1 VRGHPEK
8 GGIHTGKTII
18 EKILSAHSGKNVK
31 AGDVVWIDIDIRS
44 ARDFGGANVVKNLRA
59 NFEPPFIDDPEKTF
73 FTFDCNVPARDTGYA
88 ENQQICR
95 IFARETGVRV
105 FDVLAG
111 IGSHVNIEQGAA
123 KPGTIVVGTDSH
135 LNILGCVGCFGQGM
149 GDKDIAYIFATG
161 RNWFEVPATM
171 KIVLEG
177 EIEFPVTAKDA
188 ALEVIRKLGSA
199 GALGQTIEFEGSG
212 AERLSFSGK
221 ITLAS
226 LATEMGAVA
235 AFLPVDRKAVSYL
248 KKRSGDASIKATKAD
263 RGASYTK
270 TITIDLS
277 GLEPLAACPP
287 SPENVRKIS
296 EIAGTVV
303 HTGFLGSCTN
313 GRFEDLAHAASIL
326 KGSRIKEGVSLRV
339 VPATQ
344 EVYERM
350 VKEGLLKIFIEAG
363 ALVSN
368 AGCSGCASG
377 QIGMVGKGEV
387 QLSTSNRNFAGKQG
401 KGETYLV
408 SPAVLAASMIE
419 GKIADPRSWKGELL
433 KFRRDEDSKH
443 RADLSMISW
452 RTMPEKP
459 LPAGKPRAKKAT
471 AAARECP
478 KIIIGRARLVT
489 TPQGRLMD
497 NIDTDMIFHNKY
509 LAITELEKMGP
520 HAFET
525 LSGYEK
531 FAPTVERGDIV
542 IAGGNFGCGSSRQQA
557 VDCFMSLGVSLIVT
571 ESTGAIYKRNII
583 NAGFPF
589 LEVPSLAE
597 AGIREGEKLEI
608 DFEKGTIKRENGAVI
623 KALAPTSVQLD
634 ICRAGDLFAY
644 SGE

>member
-1 VRGHPEK
+1 M
-8 GGIHTGKTII
+8 
-18 EKILSAHSGKNVK
+18 
-31 AGDVVWIDIDIRS
+31 WIDIDVRS
-44 ARDFGGANVVKNLRA
+44 ARDFGGASVVKNLRA
-59 NFEPPFIDDPEKTF
+59 NYEPPYVDDAERTF

-171 KIVLEG
+171 KIVLDG
-177 EIEFPVTAKDA
+177 EIKFPVTAKDV

-199 GALGQTIEFEGSG
+199 GALGKVIEFEGHG
-212 AERLSFSGK
+212 AEHLSFSGK

-226 LATEMGAVA
+226 MATEMGAVA
-235 AFLPVDRKAVSYL
+235 AFLPVDRKTLSYL
-248 KKRSGDASIKATKAD
+248 RKRSGDPSIKATRAD
-263 RGASYTK
+263 RSAQYGDTM
-270 TITIDLS
+270 TIDLS

-296 EIAGTVV
+296 EIAGARVD
-303 HTGFLGSCTN
+303 TGFLGSCTN

-326 KGSRIKEGVSLRV
+326 KGRRIKEGVSLRI

-419 GKIADPRSWKGELL
+419 GKIVDPRTWKGELL
-433 KFRRDEDSKH
+433 KFRPDEDSKH
-443 RADLSMISW
+443 RASLSMISW
-452 RTMPEKP
+452 RVMPEKP
-459 LPAGKPRAKKAT
+459 LPPGKPRAKKTAT
-471 AAARECP
+471 KLTGCP
-478 KIIIGRARLVT
+478 KVIMGRARLVT
-489 TPQGRLMD
+489 NPQGRLMD

-509 LAITELEKMGP
+509 LAITELEKMGA
-520 HAFET
+520 HTFET
-525 LSGYEK
+525 LAGYER
-531 FAPTVERGDIV
+531 FASTIQPGDVI

-557 VDCFMSLGVSLIVT
+557 VDCFMALGVSIIIT

-583 NAGFPF
+583 NSGFPF
-589 LEVPSLAE
+589 LEVPNLAE
-597 AGIREGEKLEI
+597 AGIREGEELEI
-608 DFEKGTIKRENGAVI
+608 DFEKGLVKRVSGVVI
-623 KALAPTSVQLD
+623 KTLAPTTVQLD

>member
-1 VRGHPEK
+1 
-8 GGIHTGKTII
+8 
-18 EKILSAHSGKNVK
+18 
-31 AGDVVWIDIDIRS
+31 
-44 ARDFGGANVVKNLRA
+44 
-59 NFEPPFIDDPEKTF
+59 
-73 FTFDCNVPARDTGYA
+73 
-88 ENQQICR
+88 
-95 IFARETGVRV
+95 V

-177 EIEFPVTAKDA
+177 EIKFPVTAKDV
-188 ALEVIRKLGSA
+188 ALEVIRRLGSA
-199 GALGQTIEFEGSG
+199 GALGKVIEFEGHG
-212 AERLSFSGK
+212 AEHLSFSGK
-221 ITLAS
+221 ITVAS
-226 LATEMGAVA
+226 MATEMGAVA
-235 AFLPVDRKAVSYL
+235 AFLPVDRKTLSYL
-248 KKRSGDASIKATKAD
+248 RKRSGDPSIKGTTAD
-263 RGASYTK
+263 RSARYTD
-270 TITIDLS
+270 TLSIDLS
-277 GLEPLAACPP
+277 NLEPLAACPP

-296 EIAGTVV
+296 EIVGARVD
-303 HTGFLGSCTN
+303 TGFLGSCTN
-313 GRFEDLAHAASIL
+313 GRFEDLAQAASVL
-326 KGSRIKEGVSLRV
+326 KGRRIKEGASLRV

-419 GKIADPRSWKGELL
+419 GKIVDPRTWKGELL
-433 KFRRDEDSKH
+433 RFRPDEDSKH

-452 RTMPEKP
+452 RVMPEKP
-459 LPAGKPRAKKAT
+459 FPPGKPRAKQRPMKMAG
-471 AAARECP
+471 CP
-478 KIIIGRARLVT
+478 KVIIGRARLIT
-489 TPQGRLMD
+489 NPQGRLMD

-509 LAITELEKMGP
+509 LAITELEKMGE
-520 HAFET
+520 HTFET
-525 LSGYEK
+525 LAGYER
-531 FAPTVERGDIV
+531 FASTVKPGDVV

-557 VDCFMSLGVSLIVT
+557 VDCFMALGVSIILT

-583 NAGFPF
+583 NSGFPF
-589 LEVPSLAE
+589 LEVPNLAE
-597 AGIREGEKLEI
+597 ALIREGEELEI
-608 DFEKGTIKRENGAVI
+608 DFEKGTIKRVSGTLIE
-623 KALAPTSVQLD
+623 ALAPTTVQLD

>member
-1 VRGHPEK
+1 MW
-8 GGIHTGKTII
+8 ISI
-18 EKILSAHSGKNVK
+18 
-31 AGDVVWIDIDIRS
+31 DVRS

-59 NFEPPFIDDPEKTF
+59 NFEPPWVDDVEKTV

-135 LNILGCVGCFGQGM
+135 LNILGCVGSFGQGM

-177 EIEFPVTAKDA
+177 SVAYPVTAKDA
-188 ALEVIRKLGSA
+188 TLEVLRRLGSA
-199 GALGQTIEFEGSG
+199 GALGKVIEFVGPG
-212 AERLSFSGK
+212 AEALSFSGK

-226 LATEMGAVA
+226 MATEMGAVA
-235 AFLPVDRKAVSYL
+235 AFLPVDRAAIRYL
-248 KKRSGDASIKATKAD
+248 KARSGDDSIKAVKAD
-263 RGASYTK
+263 RGATYADTM
-270 TITIDLS
+270 TIDLA

-296 EIAGTVV
+296 EIAGARVD
-303 HTGFLGSCTN
+303 TGFLGSCTN
-313 GRFEDLAHAASIL
+313 GRFEDLVHAASIL
-326 KGSRIKEGVSLRV
+326 KGRRIKEGVSLRV

-350 VKEGLLKIFIEAG
+350 VKEGLLKIFMEAG

-408 SPAVLAASMIE
+408 SPAVLAASMLE
-419 GKIADPRSWKGELL
+419 GKIADPRALKPELM
-433 KFRRDEDSKH
+433 KFRPDENSKH
-443 RADLSMISW
+443 RAELSTISW
-452 RTMPEKP
+452 RMKPEKP
-459 LPAGKPRAKKAT
+459 LPAGKPRPKRAGAAK
-471 AAARECP
+471 AACP
-478 KIIIGRARLVT
+478 TVIRGRARLVN

-509 LAITELEKMGP
+509 LAITEIEKMGA
-520 HAFET
+520 HTFET
-525 LSGYEK
+525 LAGYEK
-531 FAPTVERGDIV
+531 FASTVAKGDIV
-542 IAGGNFGCGSSRQQA
+542 VAGGNFGCGSSRQQA
-557 VDCFMSLGVSLIVT
+557 VDCFMSLGVSIVLT

-583 NAGFPF
+583 NSGFPF
-589 LEVPSLAE
+589 LEVPKLHE
-597 AGIREGEKLEI
+597 AGIAEGEELEI
-608 DFEKGTIKRENGAVI
+608 DFVNGAIRRADGAVI
-623 KALAPTSVQLD
+623 AAAPPTAVQLD

>member
-1 VRGHPEK
+1 
-8 GGIHTGKTII
+8 
-18 EKILSAHSGKNVK
+18 
-31 AGDVVWIDIDIRS
+31 VWIDIDVRS

-59 NFEPPFIDDPEKTF
+59 HYEPPYVDDVEKTV

-95 IFARETGVRV
+95 IFARETGIRV

-171 KIVLEG
+171 RIVLEG
-177 EIEFPVTAKDA
+177 EITFPVTAKDV
-188 ALEVIRKLGSA
+188 ALEVIRQLGSA
-199 GALGQTIEFEGSG
+199 GALGKVIEFEGTG
-212 AERLSFSGK
+212 AEHLSFSGK

-226 LATEMGAVA
+226 MATEMGAVA
-235 AFLPVDRKAVSYL
+235 AFLPVDRKALSYM
-248 KKRSGDASIKATKAD
+248 KKRSGDSSLKATKAD
-263 RGASYTK
+263 RSAYYTNSM
-270 TITIDLS
+270 TIDLS
-277 GLEPLAACPP
+277 RLEPLAACPP

-296 EIAGTVV
+296 EIAGARVD
-303 HTGFLGSCTN
+303 TGFLGSCTN

-326 KGSRIKEGVSLRV
+326 KGRRIKEGVSLRV

-350 VKEGLLKIFIEAG
+350 VKEGLLKIFVEAG

-408 SPAVLAASMIE
+408 SPAVLAASMLE
-419 GKIADPRSWKGELL
+419 GRIVDPRTWKGELIR
-433 KFRRDEDSKH
+433 FRPDEDSKH

-452 RTMPEKP
+452 RIGPDKP
-459 LPAGKPRAKKAT
+459 LPPGKPRSKKT
-471 AAARECP
+471 AAAARQCP
-478 KIIIGRARLVT
+478 KIIVGRARLVN

-509 LAITELEKMGP
+509 LAITELEKMGS
-520 HAFET
+520 HTFET
-525 LSGYEK
+525 LAGYEK
-531 FAPTVERGDIV
+531 FASTVKPGDV
-542 IAGGNFGCGSSRQQA
+542 VVAGGNFGCGSSRQQA
-557 VDCFMSLGVSLIVT
+557 VDCFMALGVSIIVT

-583 NAGFPF
+583 NSGFPF
-589 LEVPSLAE
+589 LEVPNLAE
-597 AGIREGEKLEI
+597 TGIQEGENLEI
-608 DFEKGTIKRENGAVI
+608 DFEKGTIKRANGTII
-623 KALAPTSVQLD
+623 KAQPPTDVQLD

>member
-1 VRGHPEK
+1 M
-8 GGIHTGKTII
+8 
-18 EKILSAHSGKNVK
+18 
-31 AGDVVWIDIDIRS
+31 RS
-44 ARDFGGANVVKNLRA
+44 ARDFGGASVVKNLRA
-59 NFEPPFIDDPEKTF
+59 HYEPPYVDDVEKTV

-88 ENQQICR
+88 ENQQVCR
-95 IFARETGVRV
+95 IFARETGIRV

-149 GDKDIAYIFATG
+149 GDKDIAYVFATG
-161 RNWFEVPATM
+161 RNWFEVPSTM
-171 KIVLEG
+171 KIVLDG
-177 EIEFPVTAKDA
+177 EIEFPVTAKDV
-188 ALEVIRKLGSA
+188 ALEVIRQLGSA
-199 GALGQTIEFEGSG
+199 GALGKVIEFEGHG
-212 AERLSFSGK
+212 AEHLSFSGK

-226 LATEMGAVA
+226 MATEMGAVA
-235 AFLPVDRKAVSYL
+235 AFIPVDRKTLSYL
-248 KKRSGDASIKATKAD
+248 KKRSGDSSIKAPKAD
-263 RGASYTK
+263 RSAYYTNSM
-270 TITIDLS
+270 TIDLS
-277 GLEPLAACPP
+277 RLEPLAACPP
-287 SPENVRKIS
+287 SPENVRRIA
-296 EIAGTVV
+296 EIAGARVD
-303 HTGFLGSCTN
+303 TGFLGSCTN

-326 KGSRIKEGVSLRV
+326 KGRRVREGVSLRI

-350 VKEGLLKIFIEAG
+350 VKEGLLKIFVEAG

-419 GKIADPRSWKGELL
+419 GKITDPRTWKGELL
-433 KFRRDEDSKH
+433 KFRRDEVSKH

-452 RTMPEKP
+452 RIGPEKP
-459 LPAGKPRAKKAT
+459 LPPGKPKPKKA
-471 AAARECP
+471 AVKARECP
-478 KIIIGRARLVT
+478 KVIIGRARLIVG
-489 TPQGRLMD
+489 PQGSLMD

-520 HAFET
+520 HTFET
-525 LSGYEK
+525 LAGYEK
-531 FAPTVERGDIV
+531 FASTVQAGDIIV
-542 IAGGNFGCGSSRQQA
+542 AGGNFGCGSSRQQA
-557 VDCFMSLGVSLIVT
+557 VDCFMALGVSIIVT

-583 NAGFPF
+583 NSGFPF
-589 LEVPSLAE
+589 LEVPDLAG
-597 AGIREGEKLEI
+597 AGVTEGEKLEI
-608 DFEKGTIKRENGAVI
+608 DFETGTIKRESGAVI
-623 KALAPTSVQLD
+623 KALPPTGVQID

>member
-1 VRGHPEK
+1 
-8 GGIHTGKTII
+8 
-18 EKILSAHSGKNVK
+18 
-31 AGDVVWIDIDIRS
+31 
-44 ARDFGGANVVKNLRA
+44 
-59 NFEPPFIDDPEKTF
+59 
-73 FTFDCNVPARDTGYA
+73 VPARDTGYA
-88 ENQQICR
+88 ENQQVCR
-95 IFARETGVRV
+95 IFARETGIRV

-149 GDKDIAYIFATG
+149 GDKDIAYVFATG

-177 EIEFPVTAKDA
+177 DIEFPVTAKDV
-188 ALEVIRKLGSA
+188 ALEVIRKLGSS
-199 GALGQTIEFEGSG
+199 GALGKVIEFEGFG

-226 LATEMGAVA
+226 MATEMGAVA
-235 AFLPVDRKAVSYL
+235 AFLPVDRKALSYL
-248 KKRSGDASIKATKAD
+248 RKRSGDSSIKAVRAD
-263 RGASYTK
+263 RSASYADAM
-270 TITIDLS
+270 TIDLS
-277 GLEPLAACPP
+277 TLEPLAACPP
-287 SPENVRKIS
+287 SPENVKKIS
-296 EIAGTVV
+296 DIAGTPV

-326 KGSRIKEGVSLRV
+326 RGRRIKEGVSLRV

-350 VKEGLLKIFIEAG
+350 VREGLLKIFVEAG

-401 KGETYLV
+401 KGDTYLV

-419 GKIADPRSWKGELL
+419 GTIADPRTWKGELL
-433 KFRRDEDSKH
+433 KFRADEDSRH

-452 RTMPEKP
+452 RVKPEKP
-459 LPAGKPRAKKAT
+459 LPAGKPKPKKSP
-471 AAARECP
+471 AAARRCP
-478 KIIIGRARLVT
+478 GIIRGRARLIAN
-489 TPQGRLMD
+489 PQGRLMD
-497 NIDTDMIFHNKY
+497 NVDTDMIFHNKH

-520 HAFET
+520 HTFET
-525 LSGYEK
+525 LAGYEK
-531 FAPTVERGDIV
+531 FASTVKSGDIV
-542 IAGGNFGCGSSRQQA
+542 LTGSNFGCGSSRQQA
-557 VDCFMSLGVSLIVT
+557 VDCFISLGVSIIIT
-571 ESTGAIYKRNII
+571 ESTGAIYKRNVI
-583 NAGFPF
+583 NSGFPF
-589 LEVPSLAE
+589 LEAPDIGKAL
-597 AGIREGEKLEI
+597 IQEGEELEI
-608 DFEKGTIKRENGAVI
+608 DFEKGTIRRANGTIIQAP
-623 KALAPTSVQLD
+623 APTAVQLD

>member
-1 VRGHPEK
+1 
-8 GGIHTGKTII
+8 
-18 EKILSAHSGKNVK
+18 
-31 AGDVVWIDIDIRS
+31 VWISIDVRS

-59 NFEPPFIDDPEKTF
+59 NFEAPWVDDVEKTV

-88 ENQQICR
+88 ENQLVCR
-95 IFARETGVRV
+95 LFARETGVRV

-161 RNWFEVPATM
+161 RNWFEVPETM

-177 EIEFPVTAKDA
+177 RVAYPVTAKDVT
-188 ALEVIRKLGSA
+188 LEVLRRLGSA
-199 GALGQTIEFEGSG
+199 GALGKVIEFAGPG
-212 AERLSFSGK
+212 AESLSFCGK

-226 LATEMGAVA
+226 MATEMGAVA
-235 AFLPVDRKAVSYL
+235 AFLPVDRKAIRYL
-248 KKRSGDASIKATKAD
+248 RARSGDGSTKPVKAD
-263 RGASYTK
+263 RSAVYAQTM
-270 TITIDLS
+270 TIDLA

-296 EIAGTVV
+296 EIAGARVD
-303 HTGFLGSCTN
+303 TGFLGSCTN
-313 GRFEDLAHAASIL
+313 GRFEDLVHAASIL
-326 KGSRIKEGVSLRV
+326 KGRRIKEGVSLRV

-408 SPAVLAASMIE
+408 SPAVLAASMLD
-419 GKIADPRSWKGELL
+419 GKIADPRKLGPELL
-433 KFRRDEDSKH
+433 KYRADEDSKH

-452 RTMPEKP
+452 RMKPETP
-459 LPAGKPRAKKAT
+459 LPAGKPRATKAGAA
-471 AAARECP
+471 AAARP
-478 KIIIGRARLVT
+478 TTIRGRARLVT

-509 LAITELEKMGP
+509 LAITEIEKMGA
-520 HAFET
+520 HTFET
-525 LSGYEK
+525 LAGYEK
-531 FAPTVERGDIV
+531 FASTVAKGDIV
-542 IAGGNFGCGSSRQQA
+542 VAGGNFGCGSSRQQA
-557 VDCFMSLGVSLIVT
+557 VDCFMSLGASIILT

-583 NAGFPF
+583 NSGFPF
-589 LEVPSLAE
+589 LEVPKLHE
-597 AGIREGEKLEI
+597 AGIVEGEELEI
-608 DFEKGTIKRENGAVI
+608 DFVNGTIRRVDGAVI
-623 KALAPTSVQLD
+623 EAAPPTAVQLD

>member
-1 VRGHPEK
+1 
-8 GGIHTGKTII
+8 
-18 EKILSAHSGKNVK
+18 
-31 AGDVVWIDIDIRS
+31 
-44 ARDFGGANVVKNLRA
+44 VKNLRA
-59 NFEPPFIDDPEKTF
+59 NYESPYVDDVEKTF

-95 IFARETGVRV
+95 LFARETGIRV

-135 LNILGCVGCFGQGM
+135 LNILGSVGCFGQGM

-171 KIVLEG
+171 KIVFEG
-177 EIEFPVTAKDA
+177 AIKFPVTAKDV
-188 ALEVIRKLGSA
+188 ALEVIRNLGSA
-199 GALGQTIEFEGSG
+199 GALGKVIEFEGHG

-221 ITLAS
+221 ITVAS
-226 LATEMGAVA
+226 MATEMGAVA
-235 AFLPVDRKAVSYL
+235 AFLPVDRKALSYL
-248 KKRSGDASIKATKAD
+248 RKRSGDPSIKATKAD
-263 RGASYTK
+263 RGARYADTL
-270 TITIDLS
+270 TIDLS
-277 GLEPLAACPP
+277 RLEPLAACPP
-287 SPENVRKIS
+287 SPEKVRKVS

-326 KGSRIKEGVSLRV
+326 KGRRIKEGVSLRV

-344 EVYERM
+344 EVYERI
-350 VKEGLLKIFIEAG
+350 VKEGLLKIFVEAG

-419 GKIADPRSWKGELL
+419 GRIVDPRTWKGELI
-433 KFRRDEDSKH
+433 KFRPDEDSKH

-452 RTMPEKP
+452 RIGPDKP
-459 LPAGKPRAKKAT
+459 LPPGKPRPRKKVAT
-471 AAARECP
+471 VLECP
-478 KIIIGRARLVT
+478 KIIIGRARLVNN
-489 TPQGRLMD
+489 PQGRLMD

-509 LAITELEKMGP
+509 LAITELEKMGS
-520 HAFET
+520 HTFET
-525 LSGYEK
+525 LAGYER
-531 FAPTVERGDIV
+531 FASTVERGDIV
-542 IAGGNFGCGSSRQQA
+542 VAGGNFGCGSSRQQA
-557 VDCFMSLGVSLIVT
+557 VDCFMALGVSIIIT

-583 NAGFPF
+583 NSGFPF
-589 LEVPSLAE
+589 LEVPNLAE
-597 AGIREGEKLEI
+597 GGIREGEKLEI
-608 DFEKGTIKRENGAVI
+608 DFEKGTIKREDGAVI